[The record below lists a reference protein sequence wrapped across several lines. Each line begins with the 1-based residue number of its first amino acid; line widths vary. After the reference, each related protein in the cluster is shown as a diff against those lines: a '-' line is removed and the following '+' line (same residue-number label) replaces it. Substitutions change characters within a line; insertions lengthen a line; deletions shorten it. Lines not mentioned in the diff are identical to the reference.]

1 MAFSSSK
8 DYRVSFSH
16 VRGIANEVLEALE
29 SEGYSVNSEE
39 MAASPEGKRGHGDI
53 VLSVT
58 KGGFFKM
65 VAGLKTALKCT
76 FSETEQGFRLSQK
89 IGLFESQ
96 AVPTTIML
104 VAFWPLIVTQIVGLV
119 KSKKLDS
126 HIFEL
131 VDQSIQ
137 SRVD

>member
-1 MAFSSSK
+1 MAFQSSR
-8 DYRVSFSH
+8 DYKVSFSH
-16 VRGIANEVLEALE
+16 VRGISNEVLEALE
-29 SEGYSVNSEE
+29 SEGYSVHREE
-39 MAASPEGKRGHGDI
+39 LAASASGNRGRGDI
-53 VLSVT
+53 ILSVT

-76 FSETEQGFRLSQK
+76 FSETEQGFRLTQK
-89 IGLFESQ
+89 IGLFETQ

-104 VAFWPLIVTQIVGLV
+104 VAFWPLIVTQIVGLI

-131 VDQSIQ
+131 VDLSIQ
-137 SRVD
+137 SRVR